1 MAIVEKVTQSDLI
14 VYEVL
19 KNPVLFGEF
28 LHNYDSTEFD
38 TEWEYSDY
46 QCEFLCDFNSYVD
59 VCQARATGKTVAL
72 TDLLLWYLVND
83 IFSQESYI
91 VYTVPSKV
99 HLEPVFTNLTR
110 MLRSNTLLKQ
120 FIAPTTG
127 INRSDYIIKLK
138 NEATLMCRIAGQSGT
153 GANVIGLHTP
163 IVILDE
169 GGYYPWGTWVELQP
183 ILNTFTPGFKLIVA
197 GVPTGLREQNVLY
210 HTDME
215 NSNYTK
221 HRVSAYDNP
230 RFTPEDEARAI
241 EQYGNIESDD
251 FIHLVLGQHGAPI
264 FAVFDRRL
272 MEMREYPVYKLVLNG
287 IDLKDNVS
295 EYHTKLSFLPT
306 LPDNTRTLMGIDLGY
321 TEPTAIIIM
330 TEGKNGQLKFH
341 ARIQLNK
348 VSYNIQDKLIDWLDT
363 RYKPSI
369 IGIDRGSSGLAVT
382 QRLMESDDYLHKGYD
397 KRMIPVDFSSWVLL
411 GFDAD
416 GEELKQK
423 TKPFSVSVLQNY
435 SYNQKVIYSST
446 DIDMVVELERMTYT
460 KNPSG
465 DISYKTLT
473 PKGGQRGDDHFTA
486 ALLCASMAYY
496 VENES
501 LTSLKKPVKL
511 HAGQWV
517 NKYDR

>member
-1 MAIVEKVTQSDLI
+1 LAITEKLTQEDLI
-14 VYEVL
+14 LFEIL
-19 KNPVLFGEF
+19 RNPVLFGEF
-28 LHNYDSTEFD
+28 LHNFDSTEYD
-38 TEWEYSDY
+38 EEWEYSFY
-46 QCEFLCDFNSYVD
+46 QKEFLCDFNSYVD

-72 TDLLLWYLVND
+72 TDLLLWLLINNMFPED
-83 IFSQESYI
+83 YI
-91 VYTVPSKV
+91 TYTVPSKV

-110 MLRSNTLLKQ
+110 MLRSNNFLKQ

-163 IVILDE
+163 IVVLDE

-183 ILNTFTPGFKLIVA
+183 ILNTFTPGFRMVVA

-230 RFTPEDEARAI
+230 RFTAEDEARAI
-241 EQYGNIESDD
+241 EQYGNKESDD
-251 FIHLVLGQHGAPI
+251 FIHLVLGEHGAPI

-272 MEMREYPVYKLVLNG
+272 MEIKDYPVYKLVLNG
-287 IDLKDNVS
+287 IDLRDNIG
-295 EYHTKLSFLPT
+295 EYHTKLSLLPPVPINTKT
-306 LPDNTRTLMGIDLGY
+306 LFGIDLGY
-321 TEPTAIIIM
+321 TEPTAIIIL
-330 TEGKNGQLKFH
+330 TLSSSGQLKFH

-348 VSYNIQDKLIDWLDT
+348 VSYNIQDKLIDMLDT
-363 RYKPSI
+363 RFKPSV

-382 QRLMESDDYLHKGYD
+382 QRLMESEDYIHKGYD
-397 KRMIPVDFSSWVLL
+397 TRMIPVDFSSWIEL
-411 GFDAD
+411 GFDSD
-416 GEELKQK
+416 GEVLKQK

-435 SYNQKVIYSST
+435 SYNHRVLYSST
-446 DIDMVVELERMTYT
+446 DVDMIVELERMTYT

-465 DISYKTLT
+465 DIAYKTLT
-473 PKGGQRGDDHFTA
+473 PKGGQRGDDHFTS
-486 ALLCASMAYY
+486 ALLCAGMAYY

-501 LTSLKKPVKL
+501 LTAYKKPVKL
-511 HAGQWV
+511 FAGKWMY
-517 NKYDR
+517 NYDR

>member
-1 MAIVEKVTQSDLI
+1 MTIVEKVSQSDLAL
-14 VYEVL
+14 YEIL
-19 KNPVLFGEF
+19 RNPVLCGEF
-28 LHNYDSTEFD
+28 IHNFDNSEYDS
-38 TEWEYSDY
+38 EWEYSFY
-46 QCEFLCDFNSYVD
+46 QREFLCDFNSYVD

-72 TDLLLWYLVND
+72 SDLLLWLLIND
-83 IFSQESYI
+83 IFTEDYI

-110 MLRSNTLLKQ
+110 MLRSNTFLKQ

-138 NEATLMCRIAGQSGT
+138 NESTLMCRIAGQSGT

-163 IVILDE
+163 IVVLDE

-183 ILNTFTPGFKLIVA
+183 ILNTFTQGFRMIVA

-230 RFTPEDEARAI
+230 RFTKEDEARAI
-241 EQYGNIESDD
+241 EQYGNKESDD
-251 FIHLVLGQHGAPI
+251 FIHLVLGEHGAPI

-272 MEMREYPVYKLVLNG
+272 MEIESYPVYRLVLNG
-287 IDLKDNVS
+287 IDLKDDLAQ
-295 EYHTKLSFLPT
+295 YHAKLSLLPT
-306 LPDNTRTLMGIDLGY
+306 VPESTKSLIGIDLGY
-321 TEPTAIIIM
+321 TEPTAVVIL
-330 TEGKNGQLKFH
+330 TEENNGQLKFH
-341 ARIQLNK
+341 ARIQMNK
-348 VSYNIQDKLIDWLDT
+348 VSYSIQDKLIDWLDT
-363 RYKPSI
+363 RFKPSVL
-369 IGIDRGSSGLAVT
+369 GVDRGSSGLAVT
-382 QRLMESDDYLHKGYD
+382 QRLMEADDYLHKDYN

-423 TKPFSVSVLQNY
+423 TKPFTVSVLQNY
-435 SYNQKVIYSST
+435 SYNHKIIYSST
-446 DIDMVVELERMTYT
+446 DIDMVVELERMTYS

-473 PKGGQRGDDHFTA
+473 PKGGQRGEDHFTS
-486 ALLCASMAYY
+486 ALLCAGMAYY
-496 VENES
+496 TENES
-501 LTSLKKPVKL
+501 LTQAKKPVKL
-511 HAGQWV
+511 YAGRW
-517 NKYDR
+517 N